1 MKWVQR
7 GTWVLSALSFAGT
20 LLLLDYTFRPQP
32 ELATPP
38 ELYQVVQRHL
48 AACQSADF
56 PQAYHAS
63 AIEVQE
69 KFSLVQFERKLRRDY
84 QPVAAAHHV
93 EYGSVHRPRDNAR
106 KALVD
111 VYFISATGE
120 AVGWTYVLVFEEGD
134 WKVDHGDPIPGWP
147 SGQRLS
153 GVRI

>member
-7 GTWVLSALSFAGT
+7 ATWAMCAVSFAGT
-20 LLLLDYTFRPQP
+20 LLLLDWTLRPRP
-32 ELATPP
+32 ENATPP

-48 AACQSADF
+48 AACRSADF
-56 PQAYHAS
+56 PLAYHAA

-84 QPVAAAHHV
+84 QPVAGAHHV
-93 EYGSVHRPRDNAR
+93 EYGGVHRPHSDAR

-111 VYFISATGE
+111 VYFISQSGE

-153 GVRI
+153 GLRI